1 MVNVPTTVRLL
12 DQHGRLS
19 THETYSPFL
28 EDLTDERL
36 LHMYRAMVRAR
47 HFDTAATNLQRHGEM
62 ALWVPLRG
70 QEGVQAG
77 VAQALQ
83 AEDVLIPSYRD
94 HLLLLE
100 RGITPAQVL
109 TLFRGAGHGG
119 WDPTESNTHL
129 PVLVIGAQAQH
140 AAGRAWALARDA
152 APEPPG
158 RAALVCFGDGATS
171 QGDVNEAMVFA
182 ASTQAPLV
190 FLCQNNGWAI
200 SVPTAVQARVPIAA
214 RAPGFGIPSV
224 RVDGNDPLASY
235 AVAREALRRGRTGGG
250 PSFIEAVTYR
260 MGAHTTS
267 DDPTRYRTAAEEQE
281 WAAKCPIARMATFLR
296 ARGVLDDAAVDAIDE
311 EGKDLAAAARA
322 AIHVI
327 DPGPAHQPFRNVTA
341 LPHPLVEAEREWF
354 ENFEA
359 SFLEESGK
367 EGHR

>member
-12 DQHGRLS
+12 DQYGELA
-19 THETYSPFL
+19 THEAYSPYV
-28 EDLTDERL
+28 EELTEQQL
-36 LHMYRAMVRAR
+36 LHMYRAMVLAR

-77 VAQALQ
+77 VAQAL
-83 AEDVLIPSYRD
+83 EPDDVLIPSYRE

-100 RGITPAQVL
+100 RGIAPAQIL
-109 TLFRGAGHGG
+109 TIFRGAGHGG
-119 WDPTESNTHL
+119 WDPNTYNTHV

-140 AAGRAWALARDA
+140 AAGRANALARDA
-152 APEPPG
+152 APNPPG

-182 ASTQAPLV
+182 ASSQAPLV

-235 AVAREALRRGRTGGG
+235 AVTMEALARGRAGGG

-267 DDPTRYRTAAEEQE
+267 DDPTRYRTTEEEQE
-281 WAAKCPIARMATFLR
+281 WAAKCPIARMATYLR
-296 ARGVLDDAAVDAIDE
+296 RCEILDDVLADQFDA
-311 EGKDLAAAARA
+311 EGKDLAATARA
-322 AIHVI
+322 AIQVI
-327 DPGPAHQPFRNVTA
+327 DPGPAHQPFRNVYS

-359 SFLEESGK
+359 SFIEAPK
-367 EGHR
+367 EGH